1 MKKIILSLVAIIMV
15 SVSSACM
22 ASNKGGHHN
31 KGNRTEVIVI
41 HENNR
46 GRDYRGRDH
55 YIRHDNRRYDGYR
68 NERFC
73 QERDHRVKCRKHRCY
88 DRCYECRHHHHNKDA
103 VVAGAVL
110 GTAALVLLNSGH

>member
-22 ASNKGGHHN
+22 ASNKGGHHH

-46 GRDYRGRDH
+46 GRGH
-55 YIRHDNRRYDGYR
+55 YIRHVRQTMYGP
-68 NERFC
+68 
-73 QERDHRVKCRKHRCY
+73 HIVCRI
-88 DRCYECRHHHHNKDA
+88 
-103 VVAGAVL
+103 
-110 GTAALVLLNSGH
+110 

>member
-22 ASNKGGHHN
+22 ASNKGGHHH

-46 GRDYRGRDH
+46 GRGH
-55 YIRHDNRRYDGYR
+55 YIRHDKRRYDGYR

-73 QERDHRVKCRKHRCY
+73 QERDHRVKCRKHRYDNRCY
-88 DRCYECRHHHHNKDA
+88 DCRHHHHNKDA

-110 GTAALVLLNSGH
+110 GTAALVLMNSGH

>member
-22 ASNKGGHHN
+22 ASNKGGHHH

-46 GRDYRGRDH
+46 GRGH
-55 YIRHDNRRYDGYR
+55 YIRHDKRRYDGYR

-73 QERDHRVKCRKHRCY
+73 QERDHRVKCRKHRYDNRCY
-88 DRCYECRHHHHNKDA
+88 DCRHHRHNKNA

-110 GTAALVLLNSGH
+110 GTAALVLMNSGH

>member
-22 ASNKGGHHN
+22 ASNKGGHHHQ
-31 KGNRTEVIVI
+31 GNRTEVIVI
-41 HENNR
+41 HKNNR
-46 GRDYRGRDH
+46 GRDH
-55 YIRHDNRRYDGYR
+55 YNRHDKRRYDGYR

-73 QERDHRVKCRKHRCY
+73 QERDHRVKCRKHRRY
-88 DRCYECRHHHHNKDA
+88 DRCYDCRHYRHNKDA

-110 GTAALVLLNSGH
+110 GTTALVLLNSGH